1 MSTERTH
8 IETQVIQGTH
18 DATRFEGAQITPIV
32 RSTVFEAGEQVD
44 HHNIRYGRLSTLANQ
59 LEAAQVLARVE
70 GAEAGLVTSSGMAAI
85 TTTLIAVLRSGG
97 HVLGQRPLYGA
108 TQQFVSER
116 LGELGIGHAFI
127 DVHEPETW
135 QAALTP
141 NTRAIYVEAIS
152 NPLLVVADHARIVEF
167 ARAHGLVSIID
178 NTFASPVN
186 FRPIELGFDLVLHSA
201 TKYLNGHSDVIMGAV
216 LGSADRIRS
225 IKPWLDT
232 LGGTADPEA
241 CYLLR
246 RGLKTLP
253 LRVERQNANALALA
267 RHLEA
272 HEKVAKVIYPG
283 LSSHPDHAVAAR
295 LFGGFGGMLA
305 CELTGGAEAAARFVR
320 RVKVAVH
327 SASLGG
333 PETLL
338 TIPAT
343 TSHAGLGAEAR
354 ARAGISDGLVRI
366 STGFEHIDDLIR
378 DFDAALAPDAGSL

>member
-18 DATRFEGAQITPIV
+18 DAARFEGAQVTPIV

-44 HHNIRYGRLSTLANQ
+44 YHNIRYGRLSTLANQ

-70 GAEAGLVTSSGMAAI
+70 RAEAGLVTSSGMAAI

-97 HVLGQRPLYGA
+97 HVLAQRPLYGA

-116 LGELGIGHAFI
+116 LGELGIGHGFI
-127 DVHEPETW
+127 DVRKPETW

-141 NTRAIYVEAIS
+141 DTRAIYVEAIS

-225 IKPWLDT
+225 IKLWLDT

-246 RGLKTLP
+246 RGLKTLA

-267 RHLEA
+267 RHLETHA
-272 HEKVAKVIYPG
+272 RVAKVIYPG
-283 LSSHPDHAVAAR
+283 LASHPDHAVAAR

-354 ARAGISDGLVRI
+354 ARAGISEGLVRI

-378 DFDAALAPDAGSL
+378 DFDAALAGDT

>member
-1 MSTERTH
+1 MSTRSTH
-8 IETQVIQGTH
+8 IETEVIRGTH
-18 DATRFEGAQITPIV
+18 DAARFEGAQVTPIV

-44 HHNIRYGRLSTLANQ
+44 YHNIRYGRLSTLANQ

-70 GAEAGLVTSSGMAAI
+70 GAEAGLVTGSGMAAI

-97 HVLGQRPLYGA
+97 HVLAQRPLYGA

-116 LGELGIGHAFI
+116 LGELGIGHGFI
-127 DVHEPETW
+127 DVRKPETW

-141 NTRAIYVEAIS
+141 ETRAIYVEAIS

-167 ARAHGLVSIID
+167 ARAHRLVSIID

-216 LGSADRIRS
+216 LGSQDRIRS
-225 IKPWLDT
+225 IKLWLDT

-246 RGLKTLP
+246 RGLKTLA

-283 LSSHPDHAVAAR
+283 LPSHPDHAVAGR

-305 CELTGGAEAAARFVR
+305 CELTGGAEAAASFVR

-354 ARAGISDGLVRI
+354 ARAGISEGLVRI
-366 STGFEHIDDLIR
+366 STGFEHIDDLIK
-378 DFDAALAPDAGSL
+378 DFDAALAATGAG

>member
-1 MSTERTH
+1 MSSERPH
-8 IETQVIQGTH
+8 IETEVIRGTH
-18 DATRFEGAQITPIV
+18 DAARFEGAQVTPIV

-44 HHNIRYGRLSTLANQ
+44 YHNIRYGRLSTLANQ

-70 GAEAGLVTSSGMAAI
+70 GAEAGLVTGSGMAAI

-97 HVLGQRPLYGA
+97 HVLAQRPLYGA
-108 TQQFVSER
+108 TQQFVSQR
-116 LGELGIGHAFI
+116 LGELGIGHCFI
-127 DVHEPETW
+127 DVRKPDTW

-141 NTRAIYVEAIS
+141 DTRAIYVEAIS
-152 NPLLVVADHARIVEF
+152 NPLLVVADHARIAEF
-167 ARAHGLVSIID
+167 ARAHRLVAIID

-216 LGSADRIRS
+216 LGSAERISS
-225 IKPWLDT
+225 IKLWLDT

-246 RGLKTLP
+246 RGLKTLA

-267 RHLEA
+267 RHLEG

-283 LSSHPDHAVAAR
+283 LASHPDHAVAAR

-305 CELTGGAEAAARFVR
+305 CELTGGAEAASRFVR
-320 RVKVAVH
+320 HVRVAVH

-354 ARAGISDGLVRI
+354 AEAGISDGLVRI
-366 STGFEHIDDLIR
+366 STGFEHIDDLIG
-378 DFDAALAPDAGSL
+378 DFDAALAASGDT

>member
-1 MSTERTH
+1 MTKERLH
-8 IETQVIQGTH
+8 IETDVIHGSET
-18 DATRFEGAQITPIV
+18 AGRFEGAQITPIV
-32 RSTVFEAGEQVD
+32 RSTVFEAGDRINPHE
-44 HHNIRYGRLSTLANQ
+44 IRYGRLSTLANQ
-59 LEAAQVLARVE
+59 VEAAEVLARVE

-85 TTTLIAVLRSGG
+85 TTTLIALLRSGG
-97 HVLGQRPLYGA
+97 HLLAQRPLYGA

-116 LGELGIGHAFI
+116 LGELGISHGFI
-127 DVHEPETW
+127 DVQKPETW
-135 QAALTP
+135 QSALTAD
-141 NTRAIYVEAIS
+141 TRAIYVEAIS
-152 NPLLVVADHARIVEF
+152 NPLMVVADHVRVVEF

-186 FRPIELGFDLVLHSA
+186 FRPLEIGFDVVLHSA

-216 LGSADRIRS
+216 LGSAERIRS
-225 IKPWLDT
+225 IKQWLDI

-253 LRVERQNANALALA
+253 LRVARQNDNALALA
-267 RHLEA
+267 HHLA
-272 HEKVAKVIYPG
+272 SHPQIARVIYPG
-283 LSSHPDHAVAAR
+283 LPSHPDHALAAR
-295 LFGGFGGMLA
+295 LFDGFGGMLA
-305 CELTGGAEAAARFVR
+305 CELVGGATAAARFVR

-343 TSHAGLGAEAR
+343 TSHAGLGAQAR
-354 ARAGISDGLVRI
+354 AEAGISDGLVRI
-366 STGFEHIDDLIR
+366 SAGIEHIDDLIR
-378 DFDAALAPDAGSL
+378 DFDAALTPDVEAS